1 MTLYEFNILTLEE
14 KQATVWDKG
23 VFLDNYITKDIRINC
38 YALDTFFVE
47 VVYDAE
53 HHVITVVKS
62 FKYGH
67 SLLLDENYG
76 LCFSSKVR

>member
-14 KQATVWDKG
+14 KQATVWDMG
-23 VFLDNYITKDIRINC
+23 IFLDNYITKDIKINC
-38 YALDTFFVE
+38 YAIDKFFVE

-53 HHVITVVKS
+53 HNTITEVRS

-67 SLLLDENYG
+67 RLDKY
-76 LCFSSKVR
+76 SKLDL